1 MAGHT
6 PTPEHALELQLLH
19 QRLHE
24 ADQRLQ
30 ALGRNLPGSVIYQMV
45 RDADGRRYFAY
56 MGEAIEA
63 IVGLKAED
71 VLRDAAVLYRR
82 ILPED
87 MPAFLALADQS
98 YHELCTV
105 QTQARLRRM
114 DGEVRWMRM
123 ASTPRALEHGGVIW
137 DGLLTDITEQIR
149 AEAVTRA
156 YENQLAGVLRH
167 LPGAVARIGLDLEVL
182 YANDTQARW
191 VDSTVEQ
198 MIGRRMPEFITPG
211 LMDRMLPF
219 LRRAMNGETVV
230 FENRIDRPDGEV
242 RFRHTTLVP
251 ERTAQG
257 AVAAVVLFAYD
268 LTELKKAQHE
278 LSQQKMLL
286 ASLIQAM
293 PDVVFL
299 KDAQGVYLAC
309 NPVFERFI
317 GRPAQEILGRTDADL
332 MPAAAAQLFVE
343 NDQRALQAWQPLVF
357 EETVTFAA
365 DGYQGQFETIKTPI
379 RDPAG
384 RATGVLGVSR

>member
-219 LRRAMNGETVV
+219 LRRAMNGEMVV
-230 FENRIDRPDGEV
+230 FSGHPAENKTFD
-242 RFRHTTLVP
+242 FYM
-251 ERTAQG
+251 
-257 AVAAVVLFAYD
+257 F
-268 LTELKKAQHE
+268 
-278 LSQQKMLL
+278 S
-286 ASLIQAM
+286 
-293 PDVVFL
+293 
-299 KDAQGVYLAC
+299 
-309 NPVFERFI
+309 I
-317 GRPAQEILGRTDADL
+317 GRPELCEDPRFATTALRLANLDDIEDALHDWARTMPSAHAIEEVMSKNKLAVGRLRSVHEVCDTDWGTEREVTVEIPDRGDGTIRIPNAPWRFEGSDIRTGGVPQYRGEDNRGVLKELLGLDDA
-332 MPAAAAQLFVE
+332 
-343 NDQRALQAWQPLVF
+343 
-357 EETVTFAA
+357 TVDRLAA
-365 DGYQGQFETIKTPI
+365 DGVISDRIPQK
-379 RDPAG
+379 
-384 RATGVLGVSR
+384 